1 MEGDLDGIRKR
12 KLAELQQRL
21 QEEGIAEEQAM
32 QVDAQKRQILM
43 GVLTPEARN
52 RLANI
57 KLARPEFAAQV
68 ENLLIQAAQSGNLA
82 QKITDQQL
90 KEILLKISKKKR
102 DITIRRI

>member
-32 QVDAQKRQILM
+32 QVDAQKRQMLM
-43 GVLTPEARN
+43 GILTPEARN

>member
-12 KLAELQQRL
+12 KLAEMQQRL
-21 QEEGIAEEQAM
+21 QEERIVEEQAM

-43 GVLTPEARN
+43 GILTPEARN

-102 DITIRRI
+102 DITIRRV

>member
-1 MEGDLDGIRKR
+1 MEGDLDEIRKR

-43 GVLTPEARN
+43 GILTPEARN

>member
-68 ENLLIQAAQSGNLA
+68 ENLLIQVAQSGNLA